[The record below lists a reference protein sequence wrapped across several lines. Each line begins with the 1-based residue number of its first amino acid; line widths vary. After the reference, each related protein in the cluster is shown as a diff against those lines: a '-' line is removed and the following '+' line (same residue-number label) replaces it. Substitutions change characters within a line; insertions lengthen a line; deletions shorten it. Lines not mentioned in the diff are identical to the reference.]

1 MHTRFSIFV
10 VASLLFFPVL
20 TLAGES
26 ATTDLG
32 GSLLQLVLGFGVV
45 LALLF
50 ATLWLLK
57 KISLPRGGSG
67 NMIRVVSAAAV
78 GPRERVVLVD
88 VGGKRLVLGV
98 APGQVSLLD
107 TQVSPTAAPTDTA
120 AREPIEGVVATPMF
134 AQWLKQ
140 TLAKRNGK

>member
-1 MHTRFSIFV
+1 MHTRFSNSAVI
-10 VASLLFFPVL
+10 SLLLFPVL
-20 TLAGES
+20 AHAAES
-26 ATTDLG
+26 AAPDLG

-57 KISLPRGGSG
+57 KVSLPRGAAG
-67 NMIRVVSAAAV
+67 NMVRVVSAAAV

-107 TQVSPTAAPTDTA
+107 TQVAPADTA
-120 AREPIEGVVATPMF
+120 SREAAEGGTATPMF

>member
-10 VASLLFFPVL
+10 VVSLLFFPVL

-107 TQVSPTAAPTDTA
+107 TQAALADTA
-120 AREPIEGVVATPMF
+120 AREPIEGVAATPMF